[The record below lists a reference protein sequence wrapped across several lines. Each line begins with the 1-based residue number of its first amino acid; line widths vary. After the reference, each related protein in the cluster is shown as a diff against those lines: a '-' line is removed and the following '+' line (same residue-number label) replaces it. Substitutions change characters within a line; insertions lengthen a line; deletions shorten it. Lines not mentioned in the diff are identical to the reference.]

1 MEKWFKNRYSPNTIL
16 KIKIKKLLYREES
29 PYQKIEVFDSH
40 DFGRLLV
47 LDGIVNV
54 SDTDEFVYHEM
65 MTHVPLFT
73 HPNPEKVLVVG
84 GGDGGIVREISKHPQ
99 VNQIDLVEIDPC
111 VISVSKQFLPKS
123 AFAFKEPRLNVF
135 NQDGSHFIRQIT
147 DYYDLIVIDA
157 PDPVGS
163 ATSLFQINFYKQ
175 CFNALKDD
183 GLLTTHAETPTFTKE
198 LKIMQSIYSNFSTIF
213 PLVQLFT
220 ASIPSYS
227 IGIWCFVFCSKKY
240 HPLDDFR
247 ERSVIES
254 SMKNHYYNAA
264 IHKAS
269 FALPT
274 FLNTAINPSHQVP

>member
-1 MEKWFKNRYSPNTIL
+1 MDKWFKNKYSPNTIL
-16 KIKIKKLLYREES
+16 KMKIKKLLFQDKS
-29 PYQKIEVFDSH
+29 PYQTIEVYDSY

-54 SDTDEFVYHEM
+54 SDKDEFVYHEM

-73 HPNPEKVLVVG
+73 HPHPEKVLVIG
-84 GGDGGIVREISKHPQ
+84 GGDGGIVREIAKHPS
-99 VNQIDLVEIDPC
+99 VRQIDLVEIDPI
-111 VISVSKQFLPKS
+111 VISTAQQFFPRS
-123 AFAFKEPRLNVF
+123 AVGFNESRLQVFIEDGAAFVKKRA
-135 NQDGSHFIRQIT
+135 DS
-147 DYYDLIVIDA
+147 YDLIIIDA
-157 PDPVGS
+157 PDPIGA
-163 ATSLFQINFYKQ
+163 ATSLYQENFYKQ

-198 LKIMQSIYSNFSTIF
+198 FKIMKAIYSNFSTIF
-213 PLVQLFT
+213 PLVHLFT

-227 IGIWCFVFCSKKY
+227 IGIWCFLFCSKKF

-247 ERSVIES
+247 ESTVVES
-254 SMKNHYYNAA
+254 SMKNQYYNAS

-274 FLNTAINPSHQVP
+274 FLNSAINPS